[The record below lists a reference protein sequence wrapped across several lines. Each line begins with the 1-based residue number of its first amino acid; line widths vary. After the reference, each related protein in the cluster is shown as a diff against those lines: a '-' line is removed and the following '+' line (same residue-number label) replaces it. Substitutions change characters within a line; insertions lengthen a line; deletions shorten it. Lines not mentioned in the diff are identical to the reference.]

1 MQRSQD
7 VAASATEET
16 VIRFN
21 VNQRLLHVLVMVAFI
36 VLAITGMPQRFS
48 EFAWSQWMIE
58 HMGGIY
64 VTRFIHRVFAWVFVF
79 AALYHVLVVLH
90 HVFIRKGPLSMML
103 TIKDVRDAIVAFKY
117 DIGISDQEPKYG
129 RYDFRQKFEYWGMFF
144 GGAVMIVSGILL
156 YFPVTVT
163 RLLPGEFIP
172 AAKALHGYEG
182 LMALL
187 VIIVWHL
194 YGAHFGPE
202 KFPFDRSIFT
212 GRISRERVRKEHPLE
227 YEQLLDKENPG
238 GISGQEPDGWEQP

>member
-1 MQRSQD
+1 MQRSQQI
-7 VAASATEET
+7 AAGATEET
-16 VIRFN
+16 VVRFHAS
-21 VNQRLLHVLVMVAFI
+21 QRALHALVMVAFI

-79 AALYHVLVVLH
+79 AALLHVGIVLYHVL
-90 HVFIRKGPLSMML
+90 IRKGPLSMML
-103 TIKDVRDAIVAFKY
+103 TIRDVRDAIVAFRY
-117 DIGISDQEPKYG
+117 DLGISNQEPKYG
-129 RYDFRQKFEYWGMFF
+129 RFDFRQKFEYWGMFF

-212 GRISRERVRKEHPLE
+212 GRISRERMRKEHPLE
-227 YEQLLDKENPG
+227 YEQLLEKENPG
-238 GISGQEPDGWEQP
+238 GASGREPGVRE